1 MADQQRTTADDIQ
14 VTVPLRRLEQLLELP
29 GEVAQLRKDLAQLK
43 RRVDGGDGIH
53 YDLMCKIKDLQDML

>member
-1 MADQQRTTADDIQ
+1 MADQQHVAADDIQ

-29 GEVAQLRKDLAQLK
+29 GEVAQLRKEVAQLK

-53 YDLMCKIKDLQDML
+53 YDLMCAIGEIKKML

>member
-1 MADQQRTTADDIQ
+1 MADQQQAAPDDIQ
-14 VTVPLRRLEQLLELP
+14 VTIPLRRLEQLLELP

-53 YDLMCKIKDLQDML
+53 YDLLCKIKDLQDML